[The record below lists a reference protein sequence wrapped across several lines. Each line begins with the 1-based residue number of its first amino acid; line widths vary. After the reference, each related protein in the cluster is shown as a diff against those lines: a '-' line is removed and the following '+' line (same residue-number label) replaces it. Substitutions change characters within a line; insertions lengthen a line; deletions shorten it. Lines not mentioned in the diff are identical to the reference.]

1 MENNN
6 TKEEVLRKI
15 FGWASR
21 ELNIGEFKT
30 TIVLDNKRNNRC
42 SRLIYSNKYLTH
54 VIKKLINN
62 YRRDRTYKKF
72 KISYKKSNKEN
83 VWDFVIKCDY
93 EEFKYKEKTLILGFI
108 RTLEIIEENK
118 ILFIK
123 EFRFSDLKKN
133 RSLYN

>member
-21 ELNIGEFKT
+21 ELNIGESKT